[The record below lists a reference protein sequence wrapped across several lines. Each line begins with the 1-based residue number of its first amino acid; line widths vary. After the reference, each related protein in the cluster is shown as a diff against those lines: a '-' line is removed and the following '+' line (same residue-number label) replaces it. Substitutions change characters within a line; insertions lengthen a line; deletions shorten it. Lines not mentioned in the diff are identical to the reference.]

1 MTLLS
6 FDGKS
11 LLLDRARNTLR
22 CVSHQLILRPRH
34 QGWRQKSTR
43 KREAPST
50 DPTPWQTRPV
60 DREEEEETAA
70 WEGEVTIWFAERVG
84 GALDN
89 YGQL

>member
-1 MTLLS
+1 MP
-6 FDGKS
+6 
-11 LLLDRARNTLR
+11 
-22 CVSHQLILRPRH
+22 Q
-34 QGWRQKSTR
+34 
-43 KREAPST
+43 
-50 DPTPWQTRPV
+50 QTSPV

>member
-1 MTLLS
+1 M
-6 FDGKS
+6 K
-11 LLLDRARNTLR
+11 
-22 CVSHQLILRPRH
+22 
-34 QGWRQKSTR
+34 

>member
-1 MTLLS
+1 MAAEEYEEERSTV
-6 FDGKS
+6 
-11 LLLDRARNTLR
+11 DRPNAVVDT
-22 CVSHQLILRPRH
+22 
-34 QGWRQKSTR
+34 
-43 KREAPST
+43 
-50 DPTPWQTRPV
+50 PV